1 MTMEIG
7 AVVVPAGLAAG
18 AGNAEG
24 STAIK
29 WPATVAPAALA
40 QATVAATAEPTI
52 SAEAV
57 KTAARAL
64 EAHARSLQSSL
75 EFSIDEATD
84 RVVVIVR
91 DVSTGNIVRQI
102 PDKEAL
108 WLAAHLDQAGSALL
122 SSEA

>member
-7 AVVVPAGLAAG
+7 AVAVLRSVTAGTLAAEGSAAINSPATVVPAAV
-18 AGNAEG
+18 
-24 STAIK
+24 T
-29 WPATVAPAALA
+29 PAA
-40 QATVAATAEPTI
+40 AAAESEPAI
-52 SAEAV
+52 LAEAV

-108 WLAAHLDQAGSALL
+108 WLAAHLDQAGSALFC
-122 SSEA
+122 SEA